1 MIFITGAARSG
12 TTLTTSIIEAC
23 GGNLGNKVSSLKEH
37 MGVKD
42 EIIKEELRRNGCDP
56 MGQHPL
62 PDGEIQVDNMRERV
76 LKELGDADT
85 VKDAKI
91 ALMWQAFH
99 KAFPEAQWVIVRRS
113 KAQIVDSCK
122 RARFMKKAPNWEV
135 WVEEHERRFKAMRRK
150 VKYFEVWPDK
160 MVRDGD
166 YSEMA
171 DLIDWLGLEW
181 DGYAVKKLVDPNQ
194 WH

>member
-1 MIFITGAARSG
+1 
-12 TTLTTSIIEAC
+12 
-23 GGNLGNKVSSLKEH
+23 

-56 MGQHPL
+56 MGQYPL
-62 PDGEIQVDNMRERV
+62 PDSEIQVDNMRERV
-76 LKELGDADT
+76 LKELEDADT
-85 VKDAKI
+85 VRDAKTT
-91 ALMWQAFH
+91 LMWQAVH